1 MLVLTLILMGAA
13 TTLIGFLP
21 TYETA
26 GIVAPVMLLLLQDP
40 ARAFP
45 RAVNGEAQS

>member
-21 TYETA
+21 TYAAA
-26 GIVAPVMLLLLQDP
+26 GVIAPVMLLLLRILQGIS
-40 ARAFP
+40 AG
-45 RAVNGEAQS
+45 GEWEGPF